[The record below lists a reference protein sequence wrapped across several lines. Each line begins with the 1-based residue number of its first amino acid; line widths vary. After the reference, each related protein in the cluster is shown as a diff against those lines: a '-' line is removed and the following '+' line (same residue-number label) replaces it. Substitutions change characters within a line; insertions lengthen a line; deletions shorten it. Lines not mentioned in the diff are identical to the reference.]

1 VKPHDYVV
9 TYSGAEVSQTRG
21 VPTEEDLALSLSR
34 QPRFGGFCRRHWTV
48 LDHSLFVSIL
58 AERDNQ
64 PAAVQ
69 LAALLHDAHEWTGD
83 IPTHFKT
90 EDQRDLQRNLD
101 FKVALAYAPQV
112 SLLFWN
118 SVKEYDHRAL
128 LAEALIVGP
137 PLFQFSRDVL
147 EHFGARPN
155 LRDVV
160 ALVVRLRRGELGV
173 NPNELNY
180 KLDAQN
186 VKNFLT
192 RLHRLQLE
200 VAITKDPEVRNRCA
214 EPKGFLAHETRR
226 EQ

>member
-1 VKPHDYVV
+1 MTVHGYVV
-9 TYSGAEVSQTRG
+9 TYSGVEVSQTRG
-21 VPTEEDLALSLSR
+21 VPTEEDIALSLSR

-48 LDHSLFVSIL
+48 LDHSLFVAIL

-90 EDQRDLQRNLD
+90 GAQRDLQRSLD
-101 FKVALAYAPQV
+101 YNIFKAYGPGGGYENYPNQTR
-112 SLLFWN
+112 
-118 SVKEYDHRAL
+118 EYDHRAL

-137 PLFQFSRDVL
+137 PKFQYSSDVL
-147 EHFGARPN
+147 AHFGTRPN

-160 ALVVRLRRGELGV
+160 ALVMRLKNGELGV
-173 NPNELNY
+173 NPSELNW
-180 KLDAQN
+180 KLEAQN
-186 VKNFLT
+186 VKHFLS
-192 RLHRLQLE
+192 RLRRLQSE
-200 VAITKDPEVRNRCA
+200 VQ
-214 EPKGFLAHETRR
+214 HETRS